1 MMMMTTTRAMVV
13 MKMKT
18 QNKHTMKYDGEN
30 DMKICGTCGER
41 GKEKDREGDRG
52 RQRER
57 ERERESSHFGSSRE
71 WYSRSEPREETES
84 RISTRAE
91 REVCDCA

>member
-57 ERERESSHFGSSRE
+57 ERERE
-71 WYSRSEPREETES
+71 
-84 RISTRAE
+84 
-91 REVCDCA
+91 